1 MKKHLTPCGRGLMN
15 TYHITLTL
23 HGELTES
30 EALEDRLY
38 ETGCDDATLCFNGR
52 TAYLEF
58 DREAASACDAV
69 ATAIANVE
77 AAGCQVAHSEQ
88 SGFVTLASVAYLSQ
102 LPIKTLRAWAN
113 GQRGKKLESSFP
125 APHFGISSGSAVYYW
140 PEVAAWLVENGKL
153 ERRYLEVA
161 QAVAE
166 LFPLGKRA
174 A

>member
-1 MKKHLTPCGRGLMN
+1 MK

-23 HGELTES
+23 QGEHTES
-30 EALEDRLY
+30 DALEDRLY
-38 ETGCDDATLCFNGR
+38 EAGCDDATLCFNGR

-58 DREAASACDAV
+58 DREAASAREAV
-69 ATAIANVE
+69 TTAIANVE

-88 SGFVTLASVAYLSQ
+88 GGFVTLASVAYLSE

-113 GQRGKKLESSFP
+113 GQRGKKLEASFP

-153 ERRYLEVA
+153 ESRYLEVA
-161 QAVAE
+161 QAVIE
-166 LFPLGKRA
+166 LLPMRERA